1 MKQIVSIIF
10 LDDDLELSFLKAK
23 FLNQEYRKQIV
34 SIIYLG
40 DDLELSFLKAKF
52 LNQG

>member
-1 MKQIVSIIF
+1 MKQIVRIIY
-10 LDDDLELSFLKAK
+10 LGDDLELSFLKAK

-40 DDLELSFLKAKF
+40 DDSGLAIVYNDLC
-52 LNQG
+52 N